1 MMSTVTDAVR
11 HKVFSL
17 DGKDTLKDNSYFYY
31 TFLIFLDILKPLQL
45 QKQIFRVFFKV
56 QVSRSGLR
64 ILEKR
69 ALLK

>member
-31 TFLIFLDILKPLQL
+31 TFLIFFGYLKAITASKTNLQS
-45 QKQIFRVFFKV
+45 IFLSSSF
-56 QVSRSGLR
+56 QEWS
-64 ILEKR
+64 
-69 ALLK
+69 